1 MPLAGPFIGKFSKF
15 RQPQL
20 NKQYSTVCKL
30 CLGNKTMTTFDEC
43 TILRNKPPPSILV
56 NVRQRVASFSAVDV
70 RHFVRFFS
78 IQIFVAHSASGGGK
92 PTDMCQLF
100 ANFFFLLYL
109 FLSFLVSFTYP
120 LTRVVSC
127 ACMLPQ
133 GEKGDLKNVRF

>member
-70 RHFVRFFS
+70 RHFVRFFFHSNFCRSLSKRWRQADRHVS
-78 IQIFVAHSASGGGK
+78 IVCK
-92 PTDMCQLF
+92 
-100 ANFFFLLYL
+100 FLLLILSVSVISSQFYL
-109 FLSFLVSFTYP
+109 P
-120 LTRVVSC
+120 LNSCCIMRVHASSRR
-127 ACMLPQ
+127 
-133 GEKGDLKNVRF
+133 KG